1 MLSSRLHTGSSCSG
15 RDPRISRARNIW
27 VWKLL
32 PLVCVCVCVCAC
44 VRACVRACIV
54 GVWSW
59 SYLWASLVAQAIKNL
74 PAMQGPRFDPWIR
87 KIPWGREWQP
97 SLGYASIS
105 CPVLGALL
113 SQILWKQYPARKFP

>member
-1 MLSSRLHTGSSCSG
+1 
-15 RDPRISRARNIW
+15 
-27 VWKLL
+27 
-32 PLVCVCVCVCAC
+32 
-44 VRACVRACIV
+44 V
-54 GVWSW
+54 GVW
-59 SYLWASLVAQAIKNL
+59 SYLWASLVARAIKNL
-74 PAMQGPRFDPWIR
+74 PAMQGPRFDPWGPRFDPWIR